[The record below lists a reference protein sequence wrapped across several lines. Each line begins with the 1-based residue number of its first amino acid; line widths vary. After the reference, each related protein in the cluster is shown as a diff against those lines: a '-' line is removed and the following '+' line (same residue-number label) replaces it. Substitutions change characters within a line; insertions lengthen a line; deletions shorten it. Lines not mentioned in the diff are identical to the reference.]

1 VNTVAR
7 TRHQARLL
15 FAIALLAS
23 GLGLVIGSF
32 FDPFGRE
39 QGRADFAARQAA
51 GTLLCIQ
58 EDAFRARL
66 DGLTAIEQSNRE
78 LSLSDVNLKEV
89 LVSGLDQMGVARGRL
104 NITCP
109 SRSTPPGFN
118 PATAPGGEP

>member
-1 VNTVAR
+1 MRSVAH
-7 TRHQARLL
+7 TRHQARMLL
-15 FAIALLAS
+15 AVALLAAS
-23 GLGLVIGSF
+23 VTFALSSF

-58 EDAFRARL
+58 EEAFRARL
-66 DGLTAIEQSNRE
+66 DGLTAIEQSRRD

-89 LVSGLDQMGVARGRL
+89 LVAGLDQMGTARGRL

-109 SRSTPPGFN
+109 ARSTPPGFN
-118 PATAPGGEP
+118 PRTP